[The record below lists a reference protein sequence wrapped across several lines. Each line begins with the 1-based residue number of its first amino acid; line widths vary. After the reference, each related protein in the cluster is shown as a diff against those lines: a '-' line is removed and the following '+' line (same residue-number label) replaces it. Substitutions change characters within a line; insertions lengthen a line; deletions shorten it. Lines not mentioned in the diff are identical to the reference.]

1 MDELEK
7 LRGRIVEL
15 EARAAEQSKL
25 DAALRERLESVARNA
40 PDYIIEMD
48 RAGVITYMN
57 RPAPG
62 RTLADMLGS
71 NVEEWM
77 EPGARPA
84 FARTLAHVFERG
96 EPASYE
102 SVGAVSG
109 RAYINRVG
117 PVLENGQVTRA
128 ILITH
133 DVTELKA
140 AETRLRESEGWF
152 RTLVDG
158 YFDALAVSEQGRIIE
173 VNAAWEKLFGYG
185 PGEMIGLTP
194 AALTTPEGAA
204 IVMEHIKRGDESAY
218 EVPGKRRDG
227 SIFPGEVHARN
238 VSYRG
243 RPARL
248 SFFRDLSEQHR
259 ARDERQRLEQ
269 KMLDAQKLETLGVL
283 AGGIAHDFNNLLQVM
298 LGNVELATLE
308 LGSHPAQAG
317 VRRSLDQA
325 REAAL
330 RASEIVHQMLAYS
343 GQGPR
348 SMSAIAVSDVVR
360 EIAELLLVS
369 ISKNTEITLEL
380 PDGLPTTFADPSQL
394 RQVIMNLITNASEA
408 LGGQS
413 GKVRLRVGR
422 AALSPSD
429 APDLAVLP
437 AELPPDAVFI
447 EVDDDGVGIRED
459 VVRRIFDPFY
469 STKFPGRGLGLASVA
484 GIVRAHGGAIRVR
497 SVPGHGSTF
506 TVYLPVATGSA
517 ASRAPALA
525 PPEPLP
531 AKLDARVLFADDE
544 PRLLELVARSLRA
557 AGLTLTTA
565 RDGLE
570 ALEAVEADP
579 GGFDVVIL
587 DLTMPRL
594 GGAESLRKMR
604 ALRADLPAVLLSGY
618 SETDIAGDLSRGP
631 TRFLAKP
638 FLADALLACLAELLQ
653 PA

>member
-1 MDELEK
+1 MDELEN
-7 LRGRIVEL
+7 LRGRIAEL

-40 PDYIIEMD
+40 PDYVIEMD

-62 RTLADMLGS
+62 RTLTDMLGS
-71 NVEEWM
+71 NVEVWM
-77 EPGARPA
+77 EPEARPA

-117 PVLENGQVTRA
+117 PVLEDGKVTRA

-173 VNAAWEKLFGYG
+173 VNAASEKLFGYG

-227 SIFPGEVHARN
+227 STFPGEVHARN

-348 SMSAIAVSDVVR
+348 SMAAIAVSDVVR

-422 AALSPSD
+422 AALGPSD

-469 STKFPGRGLGLASVA
+469 STKFPGRGLGLSSVA

-517 ASRAPALA
+517 ANRAPALA

-570 ALEAVEADP
+570 ALEALQADP

-594 GGAESLRKMR
+594 GGAEALRKMR

-638 FLADALLACLAELLQ
+638 FLSSALLECLAELLQ